1 MKLLHYFLRLSKN
14 QQIFVVVL
22 FFHLLPLFVMTV
34 EHFFSSF
41 RKKPS
46 AIFVKTTFLEPLK
59 EIPNKKTL
67 SAAVPL
73 PPKSKAS
80 PQTKKQASSQKPIP
94 KKSSSFSPK
103 KTSQKQEKILQDISK
118 SFEALSSSSPPRKK
132 VAIEL
137 PKKQI
142 YTPSKEEPIS
152 FESFSLDYKELLIT
166 FLEDALSL
174 PEYGEVKA
182 QITVSSFGKITDCK
196 ILNSRS
202 EKNETFLKNQ
212 LPQLTLPCLNSSQD
226 ESQTFIVTFHNRES
240 L

>member
-34 EHFFSSF
+34 EHLFSSF

-46 AIFVKTTFLEPLK
+46 AIFVKTTFLEPVK
-59 EIPNKKTL
+59 EIPNKKALT
-67 SAAVPL
+67 AANPL
-73 PPKSKAS
+73 PSKSNVAS
-80 PQTKKQASSQKPIP
+80 QIKKPVSSKKVIS
-94 KKSSSFSPK
+94 KKSSSPPK
-103 KTSQKQEKILQDISK
+103 KTSQKQERILQDISK
-118 SFEALSSSSPPRKK
+118 SFDALSSPSPRKK

-137 PKKQI
+137 PKKQV
-142 YTPSKEEPIS
+142 YTPSKEERIS
-152 FESFSLDYKELLIT
+152 FESFSLGYKELLIT

-226 ESQTFIVTFHNRES
+226 ESQTFIITFHNRES